1 MPLGEFLHWYFI
13 GTFRWFG
20 RGWNISSFILDFIVI
35 KILLGYVSCL
45 THGCESSL
53 VILLA
58 LLMLGMRSL
67 LYLVNK
73 RCWSSHGISYMVKTL
88 NVAFSACVLPC
99 VVKITMI
106 LVIILSFSS
115 VLLVINSANID
126 EITRDT
132 VDKDHWMNYL
142 PI

>member
-1 MPLGEFLHWYFI
+1 
-13 GTFRWFG
+13 
-20 RGWNISSFILDFIVI
+20 
-35 KILLGYVSCL
+35 
-45 THGCESSL
+45 
-53 VILLA
+53 
-58 LLMLGMRSL
+58 
-67 LYLVNK
+67 
-73 RCWSSHGISYMVKTL
+73 MVKTL

-132 VDKDHWMNYL
+132 IDQCGISTCDINFPDCMKPLNRRVVSQN
-142 PI
+142 I